1 MSKIRRICLFAG
13 PGVGKST
20 TAARIFYELNIK
32 GYDIELIQEYVKAWA
47 YQGRTPVSYDQNYL
61 FSKQLKSE
69 DETLRNLQLVVT
81 DSPLLLN
88 AAYAHY
94 NKFPG
99 SENLIATA
107 KKFDSEFLPLNL
119 FIDRTVDYVQKGRY
133 HDLTQAIE
141 FDNYLID
148 FLSHR
153 LEHSLQHVT
162 VNNFDEIIS
171 LIEEN
176 ING

>member
-20 TAARIFYELNIK
+20 TAARVFYELKIK
-32 GYDIELIQEYVKAWA
+32 GYDIELIQEYVKTWA
-47 YQGRTPVSYDQNYL
+47 HQGKTPVSYDQNYL

-69 DETLRNLQLVVT
+69 DEALRKLQLVVT

-88 AAYAHY
+88 AAYAHH
-94 NKFPG
+94 NEFPG

-107 KKFDSEFLPLNL
+107 QKFDNEFLPLNL
-119 FIDRTVDYVQKGRY
+119 FIDRTVDYVEKGRY
-133 HDLTQAIE
+133 QDLAQALQ
-141 FDNYLID
+141 FDEYLLD
-148 FLSHR
+148 FLNKR
-153 LEHSLQHVT
+153 LTHSLQHVT
-162 VNNFDEIIS
+162 VNNFDQILS